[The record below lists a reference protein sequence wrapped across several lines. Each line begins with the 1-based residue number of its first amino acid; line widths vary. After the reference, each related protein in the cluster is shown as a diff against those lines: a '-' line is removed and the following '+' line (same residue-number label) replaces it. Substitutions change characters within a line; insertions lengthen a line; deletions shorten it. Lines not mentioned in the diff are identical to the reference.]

1 MAKIS
6 INLLPAEFSAVE
18 LKRAKFVRIQAIG
31 VGVILLMIFL
41 SSLTFSLRI
50 LQNQSI
56 KAASGRVLGEEEK
69 IAGLKGTQASLIFLK
84 NRLDILQEYL
94 GTQSKVVSLYQFL
107 TNQLP
112 SSAAADSISVDKE
125 GNMLLLIRF
134 EDIGEFDSLLSNLLD
149 PQKNEGRVKKVSLDS
164 FSRGRDGLFRVSL
177 KLEPT

>member
-6 INLLPAEFSAVE
+6 INLLPAEFSAAE
-18 LKRAKFVRIQAIG
+18 LKRAKFVKIQAIG
-31 VGVILLMIFL
+31 ISIVLLMIFL

-56 KAASGRVLGEEEK
+56 KTVSGRVLATEEK
-69 IAGLKGTQASLIFLK
+69 ITDLKGTQASLIFLK
-84 NRLDILQEYL
+84 NRLDILQKYL
-94 GTQSKVVSLYQFL
+94 GTQSKVISLYQFF

-112 SSAAADSISVDKE
+112 PSASADSISIDKE
-125 GNMLLLIRF
+125 NNLVVLILF
-134 EDIGEFDSLLSNLLD
+134 QDIGEFDSLLVNLLD
-149 PQKNEGRVKKVSLDS
+149 PQKNEGRVKEVSLDS

>member
-6 INLLPAEFSAVE
+6 INLLPAEFSAAE
-18 LKRAKFVRIQAIG
+18 LKRAKFVKIQAIG
-31 VGVILLMIFL
+31 VSVVLLMIFL

-56 KAASGRVLGEEEK
+56 KAVSGRVLGAEEK
-69 IAGLKGTQASLIFLK
+69 IDGLKGTQASLVFLK
-84 NRLDILQEYL
+84 NRLDILQKYL
-94 GTQSKVVSLYQFL
+94 GTQSKTVSFYQFF

-112 SSAAADSISVDKE
+112 SSASADSISVDKE
-125 GNMLLLIRF
+125 ANLLILIHF
-134 EDIGEFDSLLSNLLD
+134 QDIREFDSLLVSLLD
-149 PQKNEGRVKKVSLDS
+149 PQKNEGRVKKISIDS